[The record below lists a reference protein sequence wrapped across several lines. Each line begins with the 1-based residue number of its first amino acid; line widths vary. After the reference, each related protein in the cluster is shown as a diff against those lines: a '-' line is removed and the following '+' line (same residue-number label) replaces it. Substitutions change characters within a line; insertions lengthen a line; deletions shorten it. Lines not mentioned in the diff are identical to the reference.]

1 MVTVMMRM
9 MLYICACLFACLL
22 ARRLGARL
30 FAALY
35 HIQSSLLFLAAFNCR
50 NRLFRL
56 KKRRSASWEAER
68 PCVALIF
75 FFIVIVSCIPFFFCG
90 RPELAGCPGS
100 TDSLFPKQRW
110 WAGFWQSC
118 PDGGRSAGRAL
129 GAQRGWWREERIR
142 SDGARLG
149 LRMDVVF
156 KEEEE
161 DSNVCVGAQ
170 VGSSQLLREI
180 VSCLKEK

>member
-75 FFIVIVSCIPFFFCG
+75 FFIVIVSCIPFFF
-90 RPELAGCPGS
+90 A
-100 TDSLFPKQRW
+100 
-110 WAGFWQSC
+110 
-118 PDGGRSAGRAL
+118 GGRSSPAAPAVLIAFFQSRGGGPAFGKAVLMEDDLRGEPSAPNEAG
-129 GAQRGWWREERIR
+129 GAKSGYGQTGQ
-142 SDGARLG
+142 G
-149 LRMDVVF
+149 
-156 KEEEE
+156 
-161 DSNVCVGAQ
+161 
-170 VGSSQLLREI
+170 
-180 VSCLKEK
+180 